1 MEEIAMETA
10 EADLVSEKI
19 QSEMATQ

>member
-19 QSEMATQ
+19 QSEIATQ